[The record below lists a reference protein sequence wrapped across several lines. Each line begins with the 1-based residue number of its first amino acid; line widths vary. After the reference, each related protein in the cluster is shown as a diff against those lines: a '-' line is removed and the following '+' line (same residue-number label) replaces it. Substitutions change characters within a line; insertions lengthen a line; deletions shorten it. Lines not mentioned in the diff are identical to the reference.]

1 MKFWK
6 KKNLLILKKK
16 MRQSRRKFL
25 KLLLVGSGI
34 LVLGKI
40 VGLKWLFSDNV
51 ENEKM
56 ADLSNFKV
64 VKSGNQLDF
73 FNKKGE
79 RIFVLREDGTLE
91 V

>member
-1 MKFWK
+1 
-6 KKNLLILKKK
+6 

-25 KLLLVGSGI
+25 KLLLIGSGI

-40 VGLKWLFSDNV
+40 IGLKWLTSGRSDNK
-51 ENEKM
+51 KM
-56 ADLSNFKV
+56 VDLGNFKV
-64 VKSGNQLDF
+64 ADSGDQLDF

-79 RIFVLREDGTLE
+79 KIFVLHEDGTLE

>member
-1 MKFWK
+1 M
-6 KKNLLILKKK
+6 
-16 MRQSRRKFL
+16 
-25 KLLLVGSGI
+25 GSGI

-40 VGLKWLFSDNV
+40 VGLKWLFSDDV
-51 ENEKM
+51 EAKKI

-73 FNKKGE
+73 YNRKGE